1 MRDLSTNAPTA
12 AELDSAKRAVAAA
25 LNQGAQNIEALA
37 ASWLDEHSYNSGA
50 ATAAGMARAAGEL
63 TTGEAQRVAARL
75 FLHTPVATVAV
86 GDAAQLRTELARAG
100 AVVVSGEEE
109 VARPVPVP
117 PAKPQQP
124 VLQLK
129 RP

>member
-1 MRDLSTNAPTA
+1 MSTVTIQLPDWLK
-12 AELDSAKRAVAAA
+12 E
-25 LNQGAQNIEALA
+25 NIEALA
-37 ASWLDEHSYNSGA
+37 ASWLDEHSYNSSA
-50 ATAAGMARAAGEL
+50 ATADGMARAAGEL
-63 TTGEAQRVAARL
+63 TPGEAQRVAARL

>member
-1 MRDLSTNAPTA
+1 M
-12 AELDSAKRAVAAA
+12 
-25 LNQGAQNIEALA
+25 
-37 ASWLDEHSYNSGA
+37 
-50 ATAAGMARAAGEL
+50 
-63 TTGEAQRVAARL
+63 AARL
-75 FLHTPVATVAV
+75 FLHMPVATVAV

-100 AVVVSGEEE
+100 AVEVSGEEE

-117 PAKPQQP
+117 PAKSQQP